1 MMILVVKIATL
12 ILGGLSIFLL
22 FYKEGDIGKSNLI
35 FAFMTCYVFAMTYIN
50 YAMTGTELYSKKA
63 MILFL
68 ALLAIIANFVKVK
81 SYIVSRVLMN
91 LAILM
96 NLYFLFI

>member
-1 MMILVVKIATL
+1 MGILVVKIATL

-22 FYKEGDIGKSNLI
+22 FYKEEDIEKSNFI

-50 YAMTGTELYSKKA
+50 YTMTGTELYSKKA

-68 ALLAIIANFVKVK
+68 ALLAVVANFIKVK
-81 SYIVSRVLMN
+81 CYIVSRVLMN

-96 NLYFLFI
+96 NLYFLFT